1 MDGRKPRLVDEPGFA
16 NALSLIL
23 RGILVSTLA
32 IVVLTLMLRWFLVAA
47 LSFVVALAAAV
58 ALALARKGR
67 IRSGTLVVLTSA
79 VYAALH
85 LSAVSDGIQDTALT
99 IIPGL
104 IITSALLL
112 NGPEL
117 IFLTGTVTLATFGM
131 LAIRDLVLRAGN
143 YSTGDWADFAIFAII
158 CATAAV
164 VGWVISAHIREG
176 YRLAGA
182 SERRYRRIFENIQ
195 DAYFEMRTDGILT
208 ELSPA
213 GATLFGARREAEMIG
228 KSAARFCV
236 NQAEHEALLESL
248 LATGRVT
255 GHTLTICDSAK
266 KLKTVSINA
275 LLQKGREPVEERIIG
290 SIRDISKRIEAE
302 EALRESEA
310 RLRLAIEATGAGTF
324 DYYPQEQKLI
334 LSDLARRHLGIS
346 AETEAGRAEFLRAV
360 FLEQPNVGQTEAG
373 AGGRVASEYRVIG
386 SADRKER
393 WIAVQG
399 RMGFDSAGRPNR
411 LIGTTLEITERR
423 RLEEELR
430 QRVEEMQIIM
440 DRAPVALFV
449 AKDAEC
455 REIAGNR
462 MGNRLLGATD
472 DAKSLPTFGDAPP
485 DWRVFRDGIEL
496 GLSELP
502 LPLAC
507 MGIEVPHCDLEL
519 LRADGTRRLLYG
531 HASPLHD
538 AAGRVRGAIA
548 AFQDVTDARRQADAA
563 LRESEDRFR
572 NTANAAPVI
581 LWLGDTEKR
590 VAFVNDEMVRFTGFP
605 AERLLGGGW
614 EQVIHPDDLEEV
626 RAIYY
631 AGVESRSSYQLE
643 YRARRADGEY
653 RSMLSTTRPRYVGNQ
668 YAGQMGSVIDI
679 TELKRRSE
687 EDFARQ
693 KLESVGVL
701 ANGIAHD
708 FNNLLGSVMAQ
719 AELALVE
726 ISSGASP
733 VEELQTIGK
742 VAKRGAEIVRQLMVY
757 AGKESGG
764 PSQVDVSRIVKDML
778 ELLEF
783 SVSKHA
789 VLKTDLREDLP
800 AVNADAGQVRQ
811 VVMNLVMNASDAMGE
826 RDGVIRVVTRRVAG
840 GHGIPG
846 TRGER
851 LAEGDYV
858 ELEVSDTGCGIA
870 TEVQAKMFDPFFTTK
885 SDGRGM
891 GLAVVQGA
899 VRSLGGT
906 IDFSSEI
913 GTGTTFRVF
922 LPCSD
927 QPAEME
933 AVANAPTEKA
943 NRASKKANVLIVE
956 DEILLRQSVAKML
969 CRAGFTTVEAS
980 DGNAALKAIE
990 SYRNSLDVLF
1000 LDITIPGASSHEVFE
1015 AAKRLIPGIKVI
1027 VSSAYSEKFAAE
1039 SLEGEV
1045 EHFIRKPYRVG
1056 ELVAQIRESIG
1067 SS

>member
-1 MDGRKPRLVDEPGFA
+1 MDGREPRLVDEPGFA
-16 NALSLIL
+16 NALRLIL
-23 RGILVSTLA
+23 RGILISTLA
-32 IVVLTLMLRWFLVAA
+32 IVVLTLLLKWFEVAA
-47 LSFVVALAAAV
+47 LTFGVSLSAVA
-58 ALALARKGR
+58 ALALARRGR
-67 IRSGTLVVLTSA
+67 IRSGTLLVLTSA
-79 VYAALH
+79 VYVALH

-104 IITSALLL
+104 IIMSALLF
-112 NGPEL
+112 NGPAL

-131 LAIRDLVLRAGN
+131 LAIRNLVLRAGD
-143 YSTGDWADFAIFAII
+143 YSTSDWADFAIFAII

-164 VGWVISAHIREG
+164 VGWVISKHIREG

-213 GATLFGARREAEMIG
+213 GATLFGVRREAEMIG
-228 KSAARFCV
+228 KSAAPFCV
-236 NQAEHEALLESL
+236 NQAEHEEMLANLLSN
-248 LATGRVT
+248 GRVT
-255 GHTLTICDSAK
+255 GHTLTIRDSVESV
-266 KLKTVSINA
+266 KTVSINA
-275 LLQKGREPVEERIIG
+275 LLQKGWDPGDERIIG
-290 SIRDISKRIEAE
+290 SIRDISKRVEAE

-334 LSDLARRHLGIS
+334 LSDLARSHLGIS
-346 AETEAGRAEFLRAV
+346 AETEAGRAEFLRAIP
-360 FLEQPNVGQTEAG
+360 LEEPNGGQMEAG
-373 AGGRVASEYRVIG
+373 GSGRLTSEYRVIG
-386 SADRKER
+386 SVNRDER

-399 RMGFDSAGRPNR
+399 RLVFDAAGRPSR
-411 LIGTTLEITERR
+411 LIGTTLDITDRK

-462 MGNRLLGATD
+462 MGNRLLGAAD
-472 DAKSLPTFGDAPP
+472 NEKSLPTLGDALP
-485 DWRVFRDGIEL
+485 DWRVFRNGVEL
-496 GLSELP
+496 GLGELP

-507 MGIEVPHCDLEL
+507 TGIEVPDCDLEL

-548 AFQDVTDARRQADAA
+548 AFQDVTDARQQADAA

-581 LWLGDTEKR
+581 LWLGDPDKR
-590 VAFVNDEMVRFTGFP
+590 VTFVNDEMVRFTGFS
-605 AERLLGGGW
+605 AEQLLGGGW
-614 EQVIHPDDLEEV
+614 AQVVHPDDLEEV
-626 RAIYY
+626 RAIYH
-631 AGVESRSSYQLE
+631 ASVESRTSYQLE

-708 FNNLLGSVMAQ
+708 FNNLLGSVLAQ
-719 AELALVE
+719 AELAQAE
-726 ISSGASP
+726 ISSGANP
-733 VEELQTIGK
+733 VEELQTIEK

-764 PSQVDVSRIVKDML
+764 PSKVDVSRIVKDML

-789 VLKTDLREDLP
+789 ALKTDLREDLP

-811 VVMNLVMNASDAMGE
+811 VVMNLVMNASDAIGD
-826 RDGVIRVVTRRVAG
+826 RDGVIRVMTTRVTG
-840 GHGIPG
+840 GNGTPG

-870 TEVQAKMFDPFFTTK
+870 AEVQAKMFDPFFTTK

-891 GLAVVQGA
+891 GLAVVHGA

-906 IDFSSEI
+906 IDCSSEK
-913 GTGTTFRVF
+913 GGGTTFRVF

-927 QPAEME
+927 RPAEVE
-933 AVANAPTEKA
+933 APASAPPEKA
-943 NRASKKANVLIVE
+943 NGAPKKANVLIVE
-956 DEILLRQSVAKML
+956 DEFLLRQSVAKML

-1000 LDITIPGASSHEVFE
+1000 LDITIPGASSHDVFE

-1039 SLEGEV
+1039 SLDGEV

-1056 ELVAQIRESIG
+1056 ELVEQIRESIG